1 VLFRST
7 AVRALPDVDPQGRQ
21 QDRHPHPGHPPGR
34 RPAPADGEL
43 PATTRTHHGT
53 RQPRAPAGQRRPDPA
68 RPLTGLS
75 ARALNA
81 VQQLLTAQQDTAG
94 AVSFTTLW
102 VLCLPITGR
111 YIPVMRSEAPA
122 LMPIF
127 RSQHQAALLAW
138 LLLHPED
145 EYTLTELAKRLDV
158 PLTTLQREAQRL
170 VGAGILQDRT
180 LGRARLLR
188 ANLSNRA
195 AAPLTQLLQVAFGPE
210 TVIGEEFDLTN
221 AEQVLICGS
230 WADRYHGTPGPPPN
244 DVDVLVVGSLD
255 RADVYDAADRAQ
267 ARLGMQVNP
276 VIRTPE
282 QWAND

>member
-1 VLFRST
+1 MPARRS
-7 AVRALPDVDPQGRQ
+7 P
-21 QDRHPHPGHPPGR
+21 
-34 RPAPADGEL
+34 PADG
-43 PATTRTHHGT
+43 G
-53 RQPRAPAGQRRPDPA
+53 AG
-68 RPLTGLS
+68 GF
-75 ARALNA
+75 NA
-81 VQQLLTAQQDTAG
+81 VQKLLTAQAGESQAGESQRQAG
-94 AVSFTTLW
+94 AVSFATFL
-102 VLCLPITGR
+102 VLHIPITGR

-138 LLLHPED
+138 LLLHPEH

-170 VGAGILQDRT
+170 VVAGLLQDRA

-195 AAPLTQLLQVAFGPE
+195 AAPLTQLLQVTFGPE

-221 AEQVLICGS
+221 AEQVLIYGS

-244 DVDVLVVGSLD
+244 DVDVLVDPS
-255 RADVYDAADRAQ
+255 
-267 ARLGMQVNP
+267 
-276 VIRTPE
+276 IRTPQ
-282 QWAND
+282 QWANDAYSLVLQIKAAPTVDVTPAGKAAS